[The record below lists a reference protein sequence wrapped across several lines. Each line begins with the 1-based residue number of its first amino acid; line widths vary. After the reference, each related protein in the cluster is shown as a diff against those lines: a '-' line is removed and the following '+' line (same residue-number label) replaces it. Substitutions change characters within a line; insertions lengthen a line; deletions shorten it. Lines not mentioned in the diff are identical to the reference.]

1 MSDHRESI
9 NIGTTSLSFQSPEKE
24 KKKIKYMREKA
35 QTCFPKNYDEITLHL
50 NLFMYINKIFVRI
63 KADQHEQMSVLH
75 KIAGKWRRILQQQ
88 TNKRQFSMKYQ
99 QQYIC
104 SRRKA
109 SKPIA
114 NHLNL
119 DLLCVFSVLVKST
132 TGTRLRILK
141 GFSDFF
147 YE

>member
-1 MSDHRESI
+1 
-9 NIGTTSLSFQSPEKE
+9 
-24 KKKIKYMREKA
+24 MREKA
-35 QTCFPKNYDEITLHL
+35 QTCFPKNYDEITSHL
-50 NLFMYINKIFVRI
+50 NLFMYINKLFVQI

-75 KIAGKWRRILQQQ
+75 KIAGKWRWLLQQQ
-88 TNKRQFSMKYQ
+88 TNKRQLSMKYQ

-119 DLLCVFSVLVKST
+119 DCVFSVLVNST
-132 TGTRLRILK
+132 TRTRLRILE